1 MKKVENQSEQMKQ
14 VEKVT
19 SNKSPGRIAAGKR
32 LVEWNR
38 QKKLNNQTKQKLLAN
53 EENEVKIPITKEE
66 EKFFNKSW
74 IIGGGLVAV
83 GYGGYKL
90 YKWYMLPR
98 TTKLH
103 KLQETELKS
112 VKNKEEKRT
121 NIKSVPDP
129 FKMN

>member
-1 MKKVENQSEQMKQ
+1 M
-14 VEKVT
+14 T
-19 SNKSPGRIAAGKR
+19 SNKNPGRIAAGKK
-32 LVEWNR
+32 LAEWNR

-90 YKWYMLPR
+90 YKWYIQPK
-98 TTKLH
+98 TIKTNKSQPKITKTLEE
-103 KLQETELKS
+103 KQSTINLKS
-112 VKNKEEKRT
+112 A
-121 NIKSVPDP
+121 PDP
-129 FKMN
+129 FQMD

>member
-66 EKFFNKSW
+66 EKLFNKSW

-90 YKWYMLPR
+90 YKWYMQPR
-98 TTKLH
+98 TIKLH
-103 KLQETELKS
+103 KLQETEPKT
-112 VKNKEEKRT
+112 VKNKEEKQT
-121 NIKSVPDP
+121 TVKSVPDP